1 MGDAGF
7 FYYLCVMFPRKKKNR
22 TGSISVVVI
31 DKSHGGYKEVK
42 SFGVVKTDEEAD
54 LLMAEASEW
63 IRTAHG
69 QRVLDFAGSS
79 VRQAERLE
87 VERVLGNISSVV
99 LNGPQLILNQVYD
112 SIGFN
117 RIRDEVLRHLVIARI
132 CRPGSKAATADYLKS
147 YFHEDVSLDQIYR
160 YMDKLYN
167 TQRETVQQIS
177 VEHTRKVLGGSIGL
191 MFYDVTSLYFE
202 TGIQDELRTN
212 GFSKDG
218 KTAESQIILGLLVSA
233 DGYPLSYS
241 VFNGAQYEGRTMI
254 PIIDDF
260 IQRFN
265 IKDFVVVADSGLLN
279 KTNVELLRQAG
290 YKYILGA
297 RIKKEPAKTIEWIL
311 AQEKVSGAY
320 HEYTRENGERLV
332 LGYSEQRAKKDAHNR
347 VKGIERL
354 RKAYS
359 SGVLTKASI
368 NKRGYNNFLSISKDV
383 KVVIN
388 EQEIENDAKWDG
400 LKGYVTNTDLDAEKV
415 VAQYHSLWCVERA
428 FRVTKG
434 NLEARPIFHFTE
446 KRIEAHI
453 CICFIAYKVYKELQ
467 RIIALHGGIGLSVDK
482 VIDIAMTIPT
492 IKIRMPYNG
501 EERIQTLFLT
511 DKHRQIKP
519 LFDIKEI
526 LKEEWRG

>member
-1 MGDAGF
+1 
-7 FYYLCVMFPRKKKNR
+7 MFPRKKKNR

-177 VEHTRKVLGGSIGL
+177 VEHTRKVLGGCIGL

-359 SGVLTKASI
+359 SGMLTKASI
-368 NKRGYNNFLSISKDV
+368 NKRGYNKFLSISKDV

-400 LKGYVTNTDLDAEKV
+400 LKGYVTNTNLDAEKV

-428 FRVTKG
+428 FRVAKG